1 MMLSSFI
8 HFNRSRGVLRTSIGV
23 VPSSSHVTAHPNCL
37 YESRVQRFPTRHCR
51 LLDFVARA
59 EATIVVARHSEDERQ
74 YRRVS
79 VMPAPL
85 LFTVD
90 EAASLLRTSR
100 RAIYVMVERRQL
112 PGVVRI
118 GRRLLFRSSD
128 LLDWLNQKR
137 APSPEE

>member
-1 MMLSSFI
+1 
-8 HFNRSRGVLRTSIGV
+8 
-23 VPSSSHVTAHPNCL
+23 
-37 YESRVQRFPTRHCR
+37 
-51 LLDFVARA
+51 
-59 EATIVVARHSEDERQ
+59 
-74 YRRVS
+74 
-79 VMPAPL
+79 MPAPL
-85 LFTVD
+85 LFPVD